1 MSSNSKMVTWGG
13 VSIDSEVDN
22 NSDSGRGTDI
32 IEKENKPNLDG
43 GETISVKVPVGAT
56 GRVTNGKNSG
66 LEDYYRD
73 FKMPRRRRQW
83 ERQKSNRLIEQ
94 AKQQLCTCITLFCTF
109 HISLPSLHDYD
120 GKMLN
125 FTFYGGRNQATA

>member
-1 MSSNSKMVTWGG
+1 MVTWGG

-32 IEKENKPNLDG
+32 TEKENKPNLDG
-43 GETISVKVPVGAT
+43 GETISVKVPVGVK
-56 GRVTNGKNSG
+56 GRVTNRKNSG

-83 ERQKSNRLIEQ
+83 GRQKSNRLIE
-94 AKQQLCTCITLFCTF
+94 
-109 HISLPSLHDYD
+109 
-120 GKMLN
+120 
-125 FTFYGGRNQATA
+125 

>member
-56 GRVTNGKNSG
+56 GRETNGKNSG

-94 AKQQLCTCITLFCTF
+94 AKQRLCTCITLFCTF
-109 HISLPSLHDYD
+109 HISLPSPHDCD